1 MKPLYAFVNTDG
13 CVMKYDLKYVRSSL
27 CICVCVGSIV
37 RELRGVFQL
46 TPRLL
51 GGRHMTENTYEK
63 HGTSIG

>member
-13 CVMKYDLKYVRSSL
+13 CVMKHDLKYVRSSL

-51 GGRHMTENTYEK
+51 GG
-63 HGTSIG
+63 